1 MSRKKVLALGAG
13 NNGVIILAGKMLP
26 PGKHGPPVPGPRAH
40 AMKPG
45 FEEYFLRK
53 ARHGYVQ
60 LP

>member
-1 MSRKKVLALGAG
+1 
-13 NNGVIILAGKMLP
+13 VIILAGKMLP